1 MNRIIGVT
9 DLQRRFRT
17 ILSEVVGDHVPY
29 MLAHDSRPKAAFIP
43 YEEFT
48 QILAWKA
55 QQVVYEFDRVMGRL
69 AEPNA
74 VCGGD
79 EVVADIEAAR
89 AEGRAASEKR
99 WIGDYDTIS

>member
-1 MNRIIGVT
+1 MNRVIGVT

-17 ILSEVVGDHVPY
+17 ILSEVVENHVPY
-29 MLAHDSRPKAAFIP
+29 VLAHDGRPEAAFIP
-43 YEEFT
+43 NEEFT
-48 QILAWKA
+48 QFLAWQA
-55 QQVVYEFDRVMGRL
+55 QQVLYEFDCVMGRL

-79 EVVADIEAAR
+79 EVAADVEAAR

-99 WIGDYDTIS
+99 GIGDYDTIS